1 MKVVKLSVVLL
12 LICAVVA
19 GILGGVNAITEER
32 IASQKAQKAREAYE
46 AVLLADTYEP
56 LDFDKSQ
63 FPTVTEVVRA
73 GGGHVVKLVFSGA
86 QGSITMAVGID
97 ENLRCTGISI
107 IDHSET
113 SGLGANAAADSEVGR
128 HFREQ
133 FIGQEASIAL
143 STQGGDIDALTG
155 ATITTT
161 AVVKAVATAIA
172 AAAAERGVDV
182 SAVLSDQGA
191 EINALTGATITT
203 SASAE
208 GGEAA

>member
-1 MKVVKLSVVLL
+1 MKVVRLSVVLL

-19 GILGGVNAITEER
+19 GILGGVNAITEDR

-46 AVLLADTYEP
+46 AVLLAEAYEP
-56 LDFDKSQ
+56 LDFDESE

-73 GGGHVVKLVFSGA
+73 GGGYVIKLVFSGA
-86 QGSITMAVGID
+86 QGRITMAVGID
-97 ENLRCTGISI
+97 ENLECTGISI

-128 HFREQ
+128 NFREQ
-133 FIGQEASIAL
+133 FIGQDASIAL

-161 AVVKAVATAIA
+161 AVIEAVATAIA
-172 AAAAERGVDV
+172 AAAAE
-182 SAVLSDQGA
+182 
-191 EINALTGATITT
+191 
-203 SASAE
+203 

>member
-1 MKVVKLSVVLL
+1 MKVVRLSVVLL

-19 GILGGVNAITEER
+19 GILGGVNAITEDR
-32 IASQKAQKAREAYE
+32 IAAQKAQKAREAYE
-46 AVLLADTYEP
+46 AVLLAETYEP
-56 LDFDKSQ
+56 LAFDESE

-73 GGGHVVKLVFSGA
+73 GGGYVIKLVFSGA
-86 QGSITMAVGID
+86 QGRITMAVGID
-97 ENLRCTGISI
+97 ENLECTGISV

-128 HFREQ
+128 NFREQ
-133 FIGQEASIAL
+133 FVGQDASVAL

-161 AVVKAVATAIA
+161 AIIEAVATAIA
-172 AAAAERGVDV
+172 AAAAE
-182 SAVLSDQGA
+182 
-191 EINALTGATITT
+191 
-203 SASAE
+203 